1 MMEQLAAQEVDVKKQ
16 IDIYREQLAIKKG
29 EEDELTKVRDEYK
42 SRFQEFDKTLKQSRT
57 TVKTYEKEIST
68 LDRNI
73 AQLQSK
79 KRMSLLELS
88 GEPNS
93 SGGGKKKNKKNKQA
107 AAELKTEDLD
117 A

>member
-1 MMEQLAAQEVDVKKQ
+1 
-16 IDIYREQLAIKKG
+16 
-29 EEDELTKVRDEYK
+29 
-42 SRFQEFDKTLKQSRT
+42 
-57 TVKTYEKEIST
+57 VKTYEKEIST

-79 KRMSLLELS
+79 KRQSLLELS

-107 AAELKTEDLD
+107 AVELKTEDLD